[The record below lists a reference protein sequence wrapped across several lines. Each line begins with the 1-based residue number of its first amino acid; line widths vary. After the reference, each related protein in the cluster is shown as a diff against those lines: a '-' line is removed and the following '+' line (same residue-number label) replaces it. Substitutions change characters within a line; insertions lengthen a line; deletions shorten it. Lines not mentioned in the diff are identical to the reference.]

1 MNPDAACG
9 LLFNNLI
16 VNRSTSCGNPE
27 IESTMNSDV
36 NNTK

>member
-1 MNPDAACG
+1 MACD

-16 VNRSTSCGNPE
+16 VNRSLSCGDPE
-27 IESTMNSDV
+27 IESKMNSGV